1 MNYNFDEVISRQGT
15 DCMKHEALQE
25 LCGRTD
31 VLPMWVAD
39 MDFRTP
45 PFIFEAIQ
53 NRMAQGILGY
63 TGGSPAYKESIVNWT
78 RSHYGM
84 EITPEMIQYV
94 PGIVPGIFL
103 AVNCF
108 TEKQEKILIM
118 QPVYHPFRLVPEA
131 SSRVVVQHE
140 LVRTETGYTI
150 DFEAL
155 ERDIQG
161 CKLLILCNPHNPGGI
176 CWTRE
181 QLQQVAHIAKEAGV
195 LVISDEIHCDM
206 VLAGCKHIPFSTVSD
221 EALHNCI
228 TFQAPTKT
236 YNLPGVVASHAI
248 VQDEAIRERFF
259 GYVQGND
266 MSLGNVFAFDC
277 VRACYSEEG
286 DEWRKQMLAYVQG
299 NIDYLDERLKQECPA
314 IRVMRPQ
321 ASFLVWLDCRG
332 LGMTQPELEDFF
344 VNKAKVFM
352 NPGTMF
358 GDAGTGYFRLNVGCP
373 RSTVEQAVNQVVEAL
388 KEADK

>member
-1 MNYNFDEVISRQGT
+1 MTYNFDEIIPRRDT
-15 DCMKHEALQE
+15 DCMKYEALQE

-45 PFIFEAIQ
+45 PFIFKALE

-63 TGGSPAYKESIVNWT
+63 TGPSASYRQAIVSWVKG
-78 RSHYGM
+78 HYDM
-84 EITPEMIQYV
+84 DITPEMIQYV

-103 AVNCF
+103 TVNCF
-108 TEKQEKILIM
+108 TEKGDKILIM

-140 LVRTETGYTI
+140 LVRTETGYEI

-161 CKLLILCNPHNPGGI
+161 CKILILCNPHNPGGI
-176 CWTRE
+176 CWSRE
-181 QLQQVAHIAKEAGV
+181 QLQQIAHIAKKAGT

-206 VLAGCKHIPFSTVSD
+206 IFGERRHIPFCTVSE
-221 EALHNCI
+221 EAASNCI

-248 VQDEAIRERFF
+248 VLDQQLRERFY

-277 VRACYSEEG
+277 VKACYSEEA

-299 NIDYLDERLKQECPA
+299 NIDYLDERLQKECPK
-314 IRVMRPQ
+314 IKVMRPQ
-321 ASFLVWLDCRG
+321 ASFLVWLDCRE
-332 LGMTQPELEDFF
+332 LGMTQAELEDFF
-344 VNKAKVFM
+344 VNKAHVFM

-358 GDAGTGYFRLNVGCP
+358 GEAGSGYFRLNVGCP
-373 RSTVEQAVNQVVEAL
+373 RSTVKQALDQILA
-388 KEADK
+388 AF

>member
-118 QPVYHPFRLVPEA
+118 QPVYHPFRLVPQANE
-131 SSRVVVQHE
+131 REVVMTSLRRGKDNFE
-140 LVRTETGYTI
+140 M
-150 DFEAL
+150 DFEAF
-155 ERDIQG
+155 EKDIKG
-161 CKLLILCNPHNPGGI
+161 CKML
-176 CWTRE
+176 
-181 QLQQVAHIAKEAGV
+181 V
-195 LVISDEIHCDM
+195 L
-206 VLAGCKHIPFSTVSD
+206 
-221 EALHNCI
+221 
-228 TFQAPTKT
+228 
-236 YNLPGVVASHAI
+236 
-248 VQDEAIRERFF
+248 
-259 GYVQGND
+259 
-266 MSLGNVFAFDC
+266 
-277 VRACYSEEG
+277 
-286 DEWRKQMLAYVQG
+286 
-299 NIDYLDERLKQECPA
+299 
-314 IRVMRPQ
+314 
-321 ASFLVWLDCRG
+321 
-332 LGMTQPELEDFF
+332 
-344 VNKAKVFM
+344 
-352 NPGTMF
+352 
-358 GDAGTGYFRLNVGCP
+358 
-373 RSTVEQAVNQVVEAL
+373 
-388 KEADK
+388 

>member
-1 MNYNFDEVISRQGT
+1 MTYNFDEIISREGT
-15 DCMKHEALQE
+15 DCIKLEALPE
-25 LCGRTD
+25 LCGRSD

-45 PFIFEAIQ
+45 PFIFQAIQ
-53 NRMAQGILGY
+53 KRMEQGILGY
-63 TGGSPAYKESIVNWT
+63 TGGSASYKNAIVNWVKG
-78 RSHYGM
+78 HCDM
-84 EITPEMIQYV
+84 DITPDMIQYI

-108 TEKQEKILIM
+108 TEKQDKILIM

-131 SSRVVVQHE
+131 SNRVVIQHE
-140 LVRTETGYTI
+140 LVRTATGYEI
-150 DFEAL
+150 NYQAL

-181 QLQQVAHIAKEAGV
+181 QLQQIAHIAKQAGT

-206 VLAGCKHIPFSTVSD
+206 VLQGRHIPFCTVSE

-248 VQDEAIRERFF
+248 VLDEAIRERFF

-277 VRACYSEEG
+277 VKACYSEEG
-286 DEWRKQMLAYVQG
+286 DEWRQQMLAYVQG
-299 NIDYLDERLKQECPA
+299 NIDYLDERLKKECPA
-314 IRVMRPQ
+314 IQIMRPQ

-332 LGMTQPELEDFF
+332 LGMEQAALEDFF
-344 VNKAKVFM
+344 VNQARVFM

-358 GDAGTGYFRLNVGCP
+358 GEAGAGYFRMNVGCP
-373 RSTVEQAVNQVVEAL
+373 RSTVEQAVNQIINAL
-388 KEADK
+388 KEIGK

>member
-1 MNYNFDEVISRQGT
+1 
-15 DCMKHEALQE
+15 MKYEALQD

-31 VLPMWVAD
+31 VLPLWVAD

-45 PFIFEAIQ
+45 PFIFEAI
-53 NRMAQGILGY
+53 NKRMAQGILGY
-63 TGGSPAYKESIVNWT
+63 TGPSASYRAAIVNWVKG
-78 RSHYGM
+78 HYDM
-84 EITPEMIQYV
+84 EITPEMIKYV

-103 AVNCF
+103 VVNCF
-108 TEKQEKILIM
+108 TEKNDKILIM

-176 CWTRE
+176 CWSRE
-181 QLQQVAHIAKEAGV
+181 QLQQVAHIAKKHGV

-206 VLAGCKHIPFSTVSD
+206 VLGNRRHIPFCTVSE
-221 EALHNCI
+221 EAAGNSI

-248 VQDEAIRERFF
+248 VLDEALRERFF
-259 GYVQGND
+259 GYVEGND

-277 VRACYSEEG
+277 VKACYSAEG

-299 NIDYLDERLKQECPA
+299 NIDYLDERLQQECPQ
-314 IRVMRPQ
+314 IKVMRPQ

-332 LGMTQPELEDFF
+332 MGMAQAELEDFF
-344 VNKAKVFM
+344 VNKAKLFM

-358 GDAGTGYFRLNVGCP
+358 GQAGSGYFRLNVGCP
-373 RSTVEQAVNQVVEAL
+373 RSTVEQAVNQIVEAL
-388 KEADK
+388 KEVGK